1 MSAVLGLSMT
11 PTAVGLVLVDGDG
24 ADGTTKIHDTFEMRR
39 GGYSQV
45 TTSAFVAEAL
55 SRARALADGQH
66 VQSIGITWSD
76 DAAVEASL
84 LLDSL
89 MESGFDNIVPVRLP
103 EATEAFARGIGR
115 VIGTD
120 VTAVCVVEPDI
131 AAVLV
136 VNPID
141 YRAQTTE
148 RDQLQS
154 NDDLVDWLAEV
165 LEREGWQSDALVLLG
180 SVGELAKVARRME
193 HILGI
198 PAFAP
203 AEGDL
208 ALARGAA
215 LASTKGPFDAAMVS
229 LARPSLPA
237 APAQRSRLAKMW
249 LKQTGPIAMLAAGV
263 VTFVVSTS
271 LAVGI
276 ETLPDRSI
284 PTPSAPTHHIS
295 NTAEVQTVKTP
306 PIPAHVP
313 TPDAP
318 VTDEPV
324 LSETTPTLAPE
335 DVTGTDAGQPVTDPV
350 VAETPV
356 DTPAESSAVDPAPAA
371 EPVSETQPQADGQN
385 PPLLT
390 RVLQRLPGLQGD
402 TAPTS

>member
-24 ADGTTKIHDTFEMRR
+24 VDGTTKIHDAFEMRR

-55 SRARALADGQH
+55 SRACAIADGQQ

-89 MESGFDNIVPVRLP
+89 MESGFDNIVPIRLP

-131 AAVLV
+131 TAVLV

-141 YRAQTTE
+141 YRAQTSE

-154 NDDLVDWLAEV
+154 NDDLVEWLSEV
-165 LEREGWQSDALVLLG
+165 LERDGWQSDALVLLG
-180 SVGELAKVARRME
+180 SVGELSQVARRME
-193 HILGI
+193 HVLGI

-215 LASTKGPFDAAMVS
+215 LASAKGPFDAAMVS
-229 LARPSLPA
+229 LARPSTPVVA
-237 APAQRSRLAKMW
+237 AKKRLA
-249 LKQTGPIAMLAAGV
+249 LQQTGPIAMLAAGI
-263 VTFVVSTS
+263 VTFVVSAS
-271 LAVGI
+271 LAIGI
-276 ETLPDRSI
+276 ASLPDRSI
-284 PTPSAPTHHIS
+284 PSPAAPTHHVS
-295 NTAEVQTVKTP
+295 NTAESKTAVVKPTVNMPAISAHLPAPAVESGAPIESVTP
-306 PIPAHVP
+306 AESELDVEPAP
-313 TPDAP
+313 
-318 VTDEPV
+318 EQPV
-324 LSETTPTLAPE
+324 LSETTPALAPE
-335 DVTGTDAGQPVTDPV
+335 DTTGADVQVPVADPV
-350 VAETPV
+350 VQETP
-356 DTPAESSAVDPAPAA
+356 
-371 EPVSETQPQADGQN
+371 
-385 PPLLT
+385 
-390 RVLQRLPGLQGD
+390 RLPGLQGD